1 MEAICFGRMGTCVKD
16 GKREGREKGVGRS
29 VLEQRQGV
37 SRTAVFLN
45 ILCPPNTTK
54 RRGLGLA
61 CRRVCFQLS
70 LFNFKEFELN
80 FELREVNTAYTF
92 LHVVNMFFLKQG
104 CYSVCV
110 YNSPSHEN

>member
-45 ILCPPNTTK
+45 ILCPPNTSK

-70 LFNFKEFELN
+70 LFNFKEFELH

-92 LHVVNMFFLKQG
+92 LHVVMFFLKQG